1 MSDRTRE
8 LRTYAV
14 GYALSL
20 ALTVAAFVMVRW
32 PSFGARAIFGGVLA
46 LGLVQ
51 MAVQFR
57 CFLHISLKRSS
68 RHDLQLILFSTL
80 IIALMVSGTLVILFN
95 LRGRMMG

>member
-8 LRTYAV
+8 LRTYAI
-14 GYALSL
+14 GYGLSL
-20 ALTVAAFVMVRW
+20 VLTVAAFAMVRW
-32 PSFGARAIFGGVLA
+32 PSFGVREIFGGVLV

-80 IIALMVSGTLVILFN
+80 IITLMVSGTLVILFN
-95 LRGRMMG
+95 LRGRMIG

>member
-68 RHDLQLILFSTL
+68 RHDLQLILFSAL
-80 IIALMVSGTLVILFN
+80 IIALRVSGTLVILFN

>member
-8 LRTYAV
+8 LRTYAI
-14 GYALSL
+14 GYVLSL
-20 ALTVAAFVMVRW
+20 VLTAAAFAMVRW
-32 PSFGARAIFGGVLA
+32 PSFGARAIFGIVLA

-57 CFLHISLKRSS
+57 CFLHSLKRSS

-95 LRGRMMG
+95 LRDRMM